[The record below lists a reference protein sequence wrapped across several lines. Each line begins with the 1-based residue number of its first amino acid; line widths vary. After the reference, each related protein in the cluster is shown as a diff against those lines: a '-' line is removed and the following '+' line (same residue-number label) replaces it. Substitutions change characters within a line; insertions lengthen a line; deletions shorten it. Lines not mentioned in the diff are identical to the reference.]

1 MNRCTAK
8 TSSSKRCKRHSLGTT
23 DKCWNHAD
31 SCPVCLEKIG
41 LGDDTSKLQCGHAFH
56 ASCIYKWLDRDTRC
70 PMCRADTR
78 REHTSITINYED
90 EQELPPEP
98 EMLHILRG
106 LRRENRIGGEV
117 WIRRAYTFF
126 NERNELVATMDIS

>member
-1 MNRCTAK
+1 
-8 TSSSKRCKRHSLGTT
+8 
-23 DKCWNHAD
+23 
-31 SCPVCLEKIG
+31 
-41 LGDDTSKLQCGHAFH
+41 
-56 ASCIYKWLDRDTRC
+56 
-70 PMCRADTR
+70 MCRADTR